1 MARERIELLLPGSA
15 CDAGRLAN
23 FSLFSIGLTEA
34 GCRRDMIVDEPSGR
48 ARKRCTDDGDLVGL
62 FRGVPA
68 ACACNGMPIETVATE
83 LDGQEGNQMS
93 PGIAHE

>member
-1 MARERIELLLPGSA
+1 
-15 CDAGRLAN
+15 
-23 FSLFSIGLTEA
+23 
-34 GCRRDMIVDEPSGR
+34 MIVDEPSGR

-83 LDGQEGNQMS
+83 LDGREGNQMS
-93 PGIAHE
+93 PGIDRSSSSLMSEARMRSMRHDMRVPT